1 MVRTGARPTTT
12 TTTHLLGGVT
22 QGDSDSSQVARGSS
36 RPRTASSLS
45 SVDQTAHFL
54 LAAPNPG
61 RPWPKQGRAG
71 GRKCPLATATHHPRA
86 ASETASMHENGS
98 PAPRSPGKNASDL
111 EANDL
116 HRSTRDAA
124 ALASGALS
132 PVLETQVKGSC
143 SQAEG
148 RCGNDRLDQGDGERK
163 PALGC

>member
-22 QGDSDSSQVARGSS
+22 HGDSDSSQVARGSS
-36 RPRTASSLS
+36 RLWTASSLS

-71 GRKCPLATATHHPRA
+71 GRKCALATAPHHPRA
-86 ASETASMHENGS
+86 AGETASMHENGS

-111 EANDL
+111 EAND
-116 HRSTRDAA
+116 
-124 ALASGALS
+124 
-132 PVLETQVKGSC
+132 
-143 SQAEG
+143 
-148 RCGNDRLDQGDGERK
+148 RLDQGDGERK
-163 PALGC
+163 PALGCRTDPGGTAETWHPCVQAHHPGVFEKRPYSPATR